1 MAEDKVPTTREIAN
15 DLVQKAKEDLI
26 ELEKKK
32 LAKQARG
39 FMDFVRTQ
47 GVVGLA
53 VGLAIGAQAA
63 ELVKSMVSSL
73 ITPIVDL
80 LVGKQGL
87 KSISYTMHV
96 GDRATTFT
104 IGLLIDSL
112 IRFLAIAFVIYFVVK
127 GLKLDKLD
135 KKKDA

>member
-1 MAEDKVPTTREIAN
+1 MADNKVPTTRDIAT
-15 DLVQKAKEDLI
+15 DLVQKAKEDVL
-26 ELEKKK
+26 EMEKKK

-53 VGLAIGAQAA
+53 VGLAIGTQAA
-63 ELVKSMVSSL
+63 ELVRSIVASI

-87 KSISYTMHV
+87 KSITYTMHV

-104 IGLLIDSL
+104 FGLLIDSL

-135 KKKDA
+135 KKKAE